1 MNILKSLFRSL
12 LFPLLAACSLSAAER
27 PPDNPSPRTFVIG
40 LSPYLDKAVKDD
52 VYRGIVRL
60 LVEGLPLDSRLD
72 IYDAFDLKTITQV
85 TVPNQRAFNSPKTR
99 ANQFASAIGDLK
111 QFLASEHPRPADPNL
126 KFDAALRLPQFYEFL
141 AAKSPTGSPRVL
153 LLGSPLY
160 QDAREPGF
168 SMVNGYFPSDGHLLA
183 TKQESVYG
191 LGENTNAQVSVDW
204 VYFGDPWVNDLYK
217 ERVTRFWTLYLA
229 QRGARLVSF
238 SSDLPTGLESFRA
251 ENPPTPVVN
260 WSIAT
265 GDTKVEMLR
274 ISRSVDAV
282 DWLTRGALAE
292 TSQRPPSVMV
302 GPMKIGIRW
311 QENIDLDV
319 YATPRPGAETLFFQ
333 HPRSPEGYYYKDH
346 RSSPGKEFEFIEFEK
361 PVDIREVEA
370 YVNFYK
376 GSCPGGPRGEVRIE
390 FDGQIYGATF
400 SLAAPRGNRGRT
412 GDDQRDYWTRI
423 PVQEILKLRPALSAR

>member
-1 MNILKSLFRSL
+1 VLLGL
-12 LFPLLAACSLSAAER
+12 LFPLLAACSVSAAER
-27 PPDNPSPRTFVIG
+27 QPESSSPRIFVIG
-40 LSPYLDKAVKDD
+40 LSPYLDKSVKDD

-99 ANQFASAIGDLK
+99 ANQFATAIGDLK
-111 QFLASEHPRPADPNL
+111 QFLAAEHSRPADPNL
-126 KFDAALRLPQFYEFL
+126 RFDAALRLPQFYEFL
-141 AAKSPTGSPRVL
+141 AAKSPGGSSRVL

-191 LGENTNAQVSVDW
+191 LGENTNAQLSVDW

-229 QRGARLVSF
+229 RRSARLVSF

-251 ENPPTPVVN
+251 ENPTAPAVN
-260 WSIAT
+260 WSIAA

-282 DWLTRGALAE
+282 DWLTRSALAE
-292 TSQRPPSVMV
+292 TSQRPPAVMV
-302 GPMKIGIRW
+302 GPLKIGIRW
-311 QENIDLDV
+311 QDNIDLDL
-319 YATPRPGAETLFFQ
+319 YSTPRPGAETLFFQ

-346 RSSPGKEFEFIEFEK
+346 RSSPGKEFEFIEFET

-376 GSCPGGPRGEVRIE
+376 GSSPGGPHGEVRIE
-390 FDGQIYGATF
+390 FDGQIYGGTF
-400 SLAAPRGNRGRT
+400 SLDAPRGNRGRT

-423 PVQEILKLRPALSAR
+423 PVQEILKIHPALSAR